1 MVQLTLILAAALAGL
16 VGALWLIGA
25 QEPLYRLRRLGKTW
39 FVALRGAEWNV
50 LAPGVRTL
58 WAADGDFAL
67 IGADAPYWTRFFIV
81 SGRGHTPLR
90 SEAFEDAYVARL
102 RLFAPPAIVL
112 GLIKCL
118 VWLGVLSRPS
128 IAEISQ
134 DDKDW
139 GFRPELMPTRSAIAA
154 LLGRPADYAPAMVN
168 FLHYF
173 DQARCPKGGSG
184 RAAYRRYGMVA
195 LRTVYRTGG
204 RFLFYGAVSEVVR
217 PAKAGPTMGAWNEVA
232 AMHYPNA
239 RAILSMEHVPE
250 YRAALAHRDA
260 GLERTVV
267 IASTPL

>member
-1 MVQLTLILAAALAGL
+1 MTAQLILAVMAAFVLMLWL
-16 VGALWLIGA
+16 VGLD
-25 QEPLYRLRRLGKTW
+25 EPLYRLRRGRTTW
-39 FVALRGAEWNV
+39 FVALRGAEWNL

-67 IGADAPYWTRFFIV
+67 IGAEAPYWARFLIV
-81 SGRGHTPLR
+81 SGAGKTPLR

-112 GLIKCL
+112 GLIKLL
-118 VWLGVLSRPS
+118 VWTGALSRPS

-134 DDKDW
+134 DVQNL
-139 GFRPELMPTRSAIAA
+139 GFRPELMPTTSAISA

-168 FLHYF
+168 FLRHF
-173 DQARCPKGGSG
+173 DQAKCAEGGSG

-195 LRTVYRTGG
+195 MRTVYRTGG

-217 PAKAGPTMGAWNEVA
+217 PAKAGPTMGAWNEIA
-232 AMHYPNA
+232 AMLYPNA
-239 RAILSMEHVPE
+239 RAILSMEHVAE